1 MKNTTS
7 GMTSV
12 YSAIAAPTGGILL
25 LPTAL
30 ILLCQSGIARAED
43 YFDPAALEFANP
55 QQKTADLHYF
65 AKTGGQ
71 QPGTYPV
78 SIWVNN
84 QEIAQSEVTFVDSNG
99 ALQPQLTPA
108 QLAEYGVNVSAFPA
122 FNTLHEGEPFTRIE
136 RYIPDASSRFD
147 FATQRLNL
155 SIPQAAM
162 NVQSRGY
169 VDPARWDE
177 GIPAAFVNYNLTGSQ
192 TRQSD
197 DNSRSSYLNLRSGV
211 NFGAWRLRNV
221 SSMEYDRTRRWN
233 SQSTWLQRDLKSLK
247 SLLRMGDTFTSGDVF
262 DSVQFRGVQLM
273 SDDEMLPDSQRGF
286 APTIRGM
293 AHSNAKVTISQ
304 HGYVIYE
311 TFVSPGAFAINDLY
325 PTAQSGDLEV
335 QVKESDGS
343 VRTFTQPFSAVPFM
357 LREGRVKFSLSAG
370 RYHSG
375 QSQTPSPTFLQGTLF
390 YGLPA
395 EFTLYGGSQLAQD
408 YQSWALGVGRG
419 FGELGSLGGDATWAN
434 TKTPSGKRSAGHSL
448 RVQYQKDFAGT
459 GTSFSLASYRYSS
472 GGYYDFSEA
481 NALESRNGLVDNK
494 RSREEISVSQAF
506 GGMSSLAISAWSQEY
521 WHRQSRD
528 ETIHL
533 GFYSA
538 WRGVSWGVG
547 YYYTQS
553 SDRQKADRSWS
564 FNLSIPLGGPLA
576 ESAISYSTTS
586 DNNGR
591 TSQQASLYGSIPRN
605 PHLYYSL
612 QQGYANGGQGS
623 NSSASLDYHGGYGTA
638 QLGYRQDS
646 GSHQLTWG
654 AAGSIVAHPHGV
666 TLGQT
671 VGDSFA
677 IVRAPGAADVAI
689 QNGSNVHTD
698 WRGYAVVPS
707 LTAYRKNT
715 ITLDTE
721 SLADD
726 ADVELEGQTVIPGG
740 GAVVQANYQTHI
752 GNRVLFTLSDSR
764 GPLPFGASVRL
775 RKAED
780 EQGAVPGGM
789 VADGGQVY
797 LSGIPQEGTLDV
809 AWNADNISRK
819 CALHFHLTDTVQ
831 QGQSPVKTVSGV
843 CQ

>member
-1 MKNTTS
+1 M
-7 GMTSV
+7 
-12 YSAIAAPTGGILL
+12 
-25 LPTAL
+25 
-30 ILLCQSGIARAED
+30 
-43 YFDPAALEFANP
+43 
-55 QQKTADLHYF
+55 
-65 AKTGGQ
+65 
-71 QPGTYPV
+71 
-78 SIWVNN
+78 
-84 QEIAQSEVTFVDSNG
+84 
-99 ALQPQLTPA
+99 
-108 QLAEYGVNVSAFPA
+108 
-122 FNTLHEGEPFTRIE
+122 
-136 RYIPDASSRFD
+136 
-147 FATQRLNL
+147 
-155 SIPQAAM
+155 
-162 NVQSRGY
+162 
-169 VDPARWDE
+169 
-177 GIPAAFVNYNLTGSQ
+177 
-192 TRQSD
+192 
-197 DNSRSSYLNLRSGV
+197 
-211 NFGAWRLRNV
+211 
-221 SSMEYDRTRRWN
+221 
-233 SQSTWLQRDLKSLK
+233 
-247 SLLRMGDTFTSGDVF
+247 
-262 DSVQFRGVQLM
+262 
-273 SDDEMLPDSQRGF
+273 
-286 APTIRGM
+286 
-293 AHSNAKVTISQ
+293 
-304 HGYVIYE
+304 
-311 TFVSPGAFAINDLY
+311 
-325 PTAQSGDLEV
+325 
-335 QVKESDGS
+335 
-343 VRTFTQPFSAVPFM
+343 
-357 LREGRVKFSLSAG
+357 KFSLSAG

-434 TKTPSGKRSAGHSL
+434 TTTPSGKRSAGHSL

-494 RSREEISVSQAF
+494 RSREEITVSQAF

-553 SDRQKADRSWS
+553 SERQKADRSWS

-576 ESAISYSTTS
+576 EIAISYSTTS
-586 DNNGR
+586 GNNGR

-605 PHLYYSL
+605 PNLYYSL

-638 QLGYRQDS
+638 QLGYRRDS
-646 GSHQLTWG
+646 ASHQLTWG
-654 AAGSIVAHPHGV
+654 ASGSIVAHPHGV

-671 VGDSFA
+671 VGESFA

-707 LTAYRKNT
+707 LTAYRKNI

-780 EQGAVPGGM
+780 EQGAAPGGM

-809 AWNADNISRK
+809 AWNVDNISRK